1 MIKIFDEL
9 KMSGGMGTGIAILF
23 LVALIL
29 ALVLFAPLTIIWALN
44 NLFPMLAIPYT
55 LETWLSVV
63 LLHGFCHTVVSFK
76 K

>member
-9 KMSGGMGTGIAILF
+9 KMSGGMGTGIAIMF
-23 LVALIL
+23 LVAFIL
-29 ALVLFAPLTIIWALN
+29 ALVAIGPLTIIWALN
-44 NLFPMLAIPYT
+44 TLFPMLAIPYT